1 MFSFNIYTIDGIQLT
16 VHDVVLESAFQILC
30 LNNTYVTR
38 DMLFLSNVILAMGF
52 LS

>member
-1 MFSFNIYTIDGIQLT
+1 MIDYNRLLHQCFRFTIDGIQLT

-38 DMLFLSNVILAMGF
+38 DMLFYRM
-52 LS
+52 